1 VPRDTKRFFDLVKFQ
16 TFFSFLRT
24 KKMAKNSARSYR
36 KNNRFSQIP
45 NSPIQRSVFDR
56 SHDYKTT
63 LDSGYLIPF
72 FVDEVLPG
80 DTFKLRVNAFVR
92 MNTLIAPFMDNV
104 FMDTF
109 FFFVPT
115 RLVWD
120 NWQRFC
126 GEQKN
131 PGDSTDFLIPSLSG
145 TNTFDNGTIFDYMGL
160 PTGVSLDPANTPIN
174 ALPFRAYNL
183 IYNEWFRDE
192 NLIDSIPV
200 LTTDGPDPISNYT
213 LRKRAKRHDYFT
225 SALPWPQKG
234 PSVDVGLTGNAPVV
248 GFGDGQTWNFMSN
261 NSYSGTQ
268 AVLGNPTD
276 VLDNVGLQ
284 VFTNR
289 EQFSTANMIPIMQE
303 TNQSGRWAN
312 IGNQDQSSGNDIKP
326 TRAIRGDGFY
336 FPNGILSNSSG
347 QQPYADLSGVSAI
360 TINDLR
366 QAFQIQKFYEKWA
379 RGGSRYT
386 ETLRVMFNVI
396 SPDARLQR
404 PEYLGGTHSRVNV
417 VPTAQTSSTDAVSPQ
432 SNLSAFGVL
441 GDSAHGFNKS
451 FVEHGYLIGLVCLRA
466 DITYQQG
473 LNRMWSRRQLFD
485 FYWPTLAHLGEQ
497 VVYNKEIYAQGT
509 AEDNGVFGYQERYAE
524 YRYKP
529 SMITGKLR
537 STDAQT
543 LDVWHLAQK
552 FETLPK
558 LNQDFIEENPP
569 INRVIAVQNEPQ
581 FFADFWFDLK
591 TSRPMPVY
599 SVPGLVDH
607 F

>member
-1 VPRDTKRFFDLVKFQ
+1 M
-16 TFFSFLRT
+16 S
-24 KKMAKNSARSYR
+24 KNSARRRQRS
-36 KNNRFSQIP
+36 NHFSQIP

-63 LDSGYLIPF
+63 LDSGYLVPF

-145 TNTFDNGTIFDYMGL
+145 TNTFVNGTIFDYMGL
-160 PTGVSLDPANTPIN
+160 PTGVLLDPTNTPIN

-200 LTTDGPDPISNYT
+200 LTTDGPDPVSNYT
-213 LRKRAKRHDYFT
+213 LRKRSKRHDYFT

-234 PSVDVGLTGNAPVV
+234 PSVEVGLSGNAPVK
-248 GFGDGQTWNFMSN
+248 GFDKSTNW
-261 NSYSGTQ
+261 
-268 AVLGNPTD
+268 
-276 VLDNVGLQ
+276 
-284 VFTNR
+284 VFG
-289 EQFSTANMIPIMQE
+289 TANGSNP
-303 TNQSGRWAN
+303 SGYLAGIGTKYNGVDDN
-312 IGNQDQSSGNDIKP
+312 ITLRGWINPEMFTSGGEGTVVQFENLGSWGNQPLIVQDPSTESNYHPI
-326 TRAIRGDGFY
+326 T
-336 FPNGILSNSSG
+336 GIFGKDFSFTGALTPQTANSV
-347 QQPYADLSGVSAI
+347 YADLSGVNAI

-417 VPTAQTSSTDAVSPQ
+417 VPTAQTSSTDSVSPQ

-451 FVEHGYLIGLVCLRA
+451 FVEHGYVIGLVCLRA

-509 AEDNGVFGYQERYAE
+509 ADDNGVFGYQERYAE

-537 STDAQT
+537 STDPQT

-552 FETLPK
+552 FDALPK

-569 INRVIAVQNEPQ
+569 IARVIAVQNEPQ

>member
-1 VPRDTKRFFDLVKFQ
+1 
-16 TFFSFLRT
+16 
-24 KKMAKNSARSYR
+24 MAKNSARSHR

-145 TNTFDNGTIFDYMGL
+145 TNTFTNGSIFDYMGL
-160 PTGVSLDPANTPIN
+160 PTGVALDPTNTPIN
-174 ALPFRAYNL
+174 ALPLRAYNL

-200 LTTDGPDPISNYT
+200 LTTDGPDPVSNYT

-234 PSVDVGLTGNAPVV
+234 PSVDVGLTGNAPVR
-248 GFGDGQTWNFMSN
+248 GFGQGTEWI
-261 NSYSGTQ
+261 YGSGTLPSGFTGGIGSQ
-268 AVLGNPTD
+268 YNGLDESQTLHVWGNKEMFTY
-276 VLDNVGLQ
+276 DNNGNTMLYNGSGSYGNKPIGMQ
-284 VFTNR
+284 DSSAESNIHPATGIFGK
-289 EQFSTANMIPIMQE
+289 EFSFNGAL
-303 TNQSGRWAN
+303 
-312 IGNQDQSSGNDIKP
+312 KP
-326 TRAIRGDGFY
+326 
-336 FPNGILSNSSG
+336 SNPDSV
-347 QQPYADLSGVSAI
+347 YADLSGVSAI

-451 FVEHGYLIGLVCLRA
+451 FVEHGYVIGLVCLRA

-497 VVYNKEIYAQGT
+497 VVYNKEIYTQGT
-509 AEDNGVFGYQERYAE
+509 ADDNGVFGYQERYAE

-552 FETLPK
+552 FDTLPK

>member
-1 VPRDTKRFFDLVKFQ
+1 M
-16 TFFSFLRT
+16 S
-24 KKMAKNSARSYR
+24 KNSARRRQRS
-36 KNNRFSQIP
+36 NHFSQIP

-145 TNTFDNGTIFDYMGL
+145 TNTFSNGSIFDYMGL
-160 PTGVSLDPANTPIN
+160 PTGVPLDPANTPIN

-200 LTTDGPDPISNYT
+200 LTNDGPDPISNYT

-248 GFGDGQTWNFMSN
+248 GFGQDQRWNLSSN
-261 NSYSGTQ
+261 DSYSGSQ
-268 AVLGNPTD
+268 AVFGNPTD
-276 VLDNVGLQ
+276 VQDNIGLQ

-289 EQFSTANMIPIMQE
+289 EMFSTSMMIPIMQE

-312 IGNQDQSSGNDIKP
+312 IGNQDQSNGDNIKP

-336 FPNGILSNSSG
+336 FPGAILQNTSG
-347 QQPYADLSGVSAI
+347 VQPYADLSGVSAI

-417 VPTAQTSSTDAVSPQ
+417 VPTAQTSSTDSVSPQ

-451 FVEHGYLIGLVCLRA
+451 FVEHGYVFGLVCLRA

-497 VVYNKEIYAQGT
+497 VVYNKEIYTQGT
-509 AEDNGVFGYQERYAE
+509 ADDNGVFGYQERYAE

-529 SMITGKLR
+529 SLITGKLR

-552 FETLPK
+552 FDTLPK

>member
-1 VPRDTKRFFDLVKFQ
+1 
-16 TFFSFLRT
+16 
-24 KKMAKNSARSYR
+24 MAKNSARSHR

-63 LDSGYLIPF
+63 MDAGYLIPF

-92 MNTLIAPFMDNV
+92 MNTLVAPFMDNV

-109 FFFVPT
+109 FFFVPS

-145 TNTFDNGTIFDYMGL
+145 TNTFTNGSIFDYMGL
-160 PTGVSLDPANTPIN
+160 PTGVALNPTNTPIN

-200 LTTDGPDPISNYT
+200 TTGDGPDPVSNYT

-234 PSVDVGLTGNAPVV
+234 PSVDVGLTGNAPIV
-248 GFGDGQTWNFMSN
+248 GFGDDSRWNFSSN
-261 NSYSGTQ
+261 NTYSGTQ
-268 AVLGNPTD
+268 AIFGNPVD
-276 VLDNVGLQ
+276 VQENIGLQ
-284 VFTNR
+284 VFNNR
-289 EQFSTANMIPIMQE
+289 EMFSTAMMVPIMQE

-312 IGNQDQSSGNDIKP
+312 IGNQDQSNGDNISP
-326 TRAIRGDGFY
+326 TRAIRGEGFY
-336 FPNGILSNSSG
+336 LPNGILQNSSG
-347 QQPYADLSGVSAI
+347 VTPYADLSGVSAI

-417 VPTAQTSSTDAVSPQ
+417 VPTAQTSSTDSVSPQ

-451 FVEHGYLIGLVCLRA
+451 FVEHGYVIGLCCLRA

-497 VVYNKEIYAQGT
+497 VVYNKEIYTQGT

-529 SMITGKLR
+529 SLITGKLR

-552 FETLPK
+552 FDTLPK

-569 INRVIAVQNEPQ
+569 IARVVAVQNEPQ

>member
-1 VPRDTKRFFDLVKFQ
+1 
-16 TFFSFLRT
+16 
-24 KKMAKNSARSYR
+24 MAKNSARRRQRS
-36 KNNRFSQIP
+36 NHFSQIP

-63 LDSGYLIPF
+63 MDAGYLIPF

-145 TNTFDNGTIFDYMGL
+145 TNTFANGSIFDYMGL

-213 LRKRAKRHDYFT
+213 LRRRAKRHDYFT
-225 SALPWPQKG
+225 SCLPWPQKG
-234 PSVDVGLTGNAPVV
+234 PQVDINLASNSVVPVEMWSRSNPDTVTKADWNNGVGIHFAGGINYASMYTDTGTEHTQRYSEAHPAV
-248 GFGDGQTWNFMSN
+248 GTGLRAILS
-261 NSYSGTQ
+261 
-268 AVLGNPTD
+268 P
-276 VLDNVGLQ
+276 NVGYPIDPNVKYGQ
-284 VFTNR
+284 GY
-289 EQFSTANMIPIMQE
+289 AN
-303 TNQSGRWAN
+303 
-312 IGNQDQSSGNDIKP
+312 D
-326 TRAIRGDGFY
+326 
-336 FPNGILSNSSG
+336 
-347 QQPYADLSGVSAI
+347 PYVSWPSI
-360 TINDLR
+360 EVNDLR

-417 VPTAQTSSTDAVSPQ
+417 VPTAQTSSTDSVSPQ

-451 FVEHGYLIGLVCLRA
+451 FVEHGYVIGLCCLRA

-497 VVYNKEIYAQGT
+497 VVYNREIYTQGT
-509 AEDNGVFGYQERYAE
+509 VADNGVFGYQERYAE

-529 SMITGKLR
+529 SLITGKLR
-537 STDAQT
+537 STDAQS

-552 FETLPK
+552 FDTLPK
-558 LNQDFIEENPP
+558 LNQDFIEEKPP
-569 INRVIAVQNEPQ
+569 IARVIAVQNEPQ

>member
-1 VPRDTKRFFDLVKFQ
+1 
-16 TFFSFLRT
+16 
-24 KKMAKNSARSYR
+24 MAKNSARSHR

-63 LDSGYLIPF
+63 MDAGYLIPF

-131 PGDSTDFLIPSLSG
+131 PGDSTDFLIPSLSD
-145 TNTFDNGTIFDYMGL
+145 TNTFTNGSIFDYMGL
-160 PTGVSLDPANTPIN
+160 PTGVPLNPANTPIN

-261 NSYSGTQ
+261 TSYSGNQ

-276 VLDNVGLQ
+276 TMDNVGLQ

-289 EQFSTANMIPIMQE
+289 EQFSTAVMVPIMQE

-312 IGNQDQSSGNDIKP
+312 IGNLDQSSGNDITP

-417 VPTAQTSSTDAVSPQ
+417 VPTAQTSSTDSVSPQ

-451 FVEHGYLIGLVCLRA
+451 FVEHGYVIGLVCLRA

-537 STDAQT
+537 STDAQS

-552 FETLPK
+552 FDSLPK

>member
-1 VPRDTKRFFDLVKFQ
+1 
-16 TFFSFLRT
+16 
-24 KKMAKNSARSYR
+24 MAKNSARSHR

-145 TNTFDNGTIFDYMGL
+145 TNTFTNGSIFDYMGL
-160 PTGVSLDPANTPIN
+160 PTGVALDPANTPIN

-192 NLIDSIPV
+192 NLIDSISV
-200 LTTDGPDPISNYT
+200 LTTDGPDPVTNYT

-234 PSVDVGLTGNAPVV
+234 PSVEVGLTGNAPVR
-248 GFGDGQTWNFMSN
+248 GFGEGN
-261 NSYSGTQ
+261 NWIYG
-268 AVLGNPTD
+268 
-276 VLDNVGLQ
+276 
-284 VFTNR
+284 
-289 EQFSTANMIPIMQE
+289 
-303 TNQSGRWAN
+303 
-312 IGNQDQSSGNDIKP
+312 SGNLPTGFTGGIGSQYNGLDESTTLYVWGNNEMFTYDNNGNTMLYNGNGSYGNKP
-326 TRAIRGDGFY
+326 IGMQDSSAESNIHPATGIFGKEFS
-336 FPNGILSNSSG
+336 FNGPLTPSNPDSV
-347 QQPYADLSGVSAI
+347 YADLSGVSAI

-451 FVEHGYLIGLVCLRA
+451 FVEHGYVIGLVCLRA

-509 AEDNGVFGYQERYAE
+509 ADDNGVFGYQERYAE

-552 FETLPK
+552 FDTLPK
-558 LNQDFIEENPP
+558 LNKDFIEENPP

>member
-1 VPRDTKRFFDLVKFQ
+1 
-16 TFFSFLRT
+16 
-24 KKMAKNSARSYR
+24 MAKNNSRR
-36 KNNRFSQIP
+36 RQRPNHFSQIP
-45 NSPIQRSVFDR
+45 NSPIHRSVFDR

-63 LDSGYLIPF
+63 MDSGYLIPF

-120 NWQRFC
+120 NWQKFC

-131 PGDSTDFLIPSLSG
+131 PGDSTDFLIPSLAG
-145 TNTFDNGTIFDYMGL
+145 TNTFINGSIFDYMGL
-160 PTGVSLDPANTPIN
+160 PTGVALDPSNTPIN
-174 ALPFRAYNL
+174 SLPFRAYNL

-192 NLIDSIPV
+192 NLIDSIAVP
-200 LTTDGPDPISNYT
+200 TGDGPDPVSNYT
-213 LRKRAKRHDYFT
+213 LCKRAKRHDYFT

-234 PSVDVGLTGNAPVV
+234 PSVDVGLTGNAPIV
-248 GFGDGQTWNFMSN
+248 GFGADGYKFNFTSDPADGQGPSSSW
-261 NSYSGTQ
+261 Q
-268 AVLGNPTD
+268 LGAED
-276 VLDNVGLQ
+276 VHDMGKLEAFFGNKVD
-284 VFTNR
+284 
-289 EQFSTANMIPIMQE
+289 A
-303 TNQSGRWAN
+303 
-312 IGNQDQSSGNDIKP
+312 GNQARAWQNYGPPSSAWTSVIQQKDSDSSIQLTALKGSGLSSFYHFGGGYLLP
-326 TRAIRGDGFY
+326 T
-336 FPNGILSNSSG
+336 NSSET
-347 QQPYADLSGVSAI
+347 PYADLSGVSAI

-417 VPTAQTSSTDAVSPQ
+417 VPTAQTSSTDSVSPQ

-451 FVEHGYLIGLVCLRA
+451 FVEHGYVIGLCCLRA

-497 VVYNKEIYAQGT
+497 VVYNKEIYTQGT
-509 AEDNGVFGYQERYAE
+509 ADDNGVFGYQERYAE

-537 STDAQT
+537 STDAQS

-552 FETLPK
+552 FDTLPK
-558 LNQDFIEENPP
+558 LNKDFIEENPP

>member
-1 VPRDTKRFFDLVKFQ
+1 
-16 TFFSFLRT
+16 
-24 KKMAKNSARSYR
+24 MAKNSARSHR
-36 KNNRFSQIP
+36 KTNRFSQIP

-63 LDSGYLIPF
+63 MDAGYLIPF

-145 TNTFDNGTIFDYMGL
+145 TNTFTNGSIFDYMGL
-160 PTGVSLDPANTPIN
+160 PTGVALDQLITPIN
-174 ALPFRAYNL
+174 VLPFRAYNL

-200 LTTDGPDPISNYT
+200 LTNDGPDPISNYT

-234 PSVDVGLTGNAPVV
+234 PSVDVSLTGNAPIAGWNNTDFTFHSRGTTGVPEGYIA
-248 GFGDGQTWNFMSN
+248 GFFGNVAYSTNGQAGSIGTGSNLGGLNDNASGNPRLMTSDDANNEDGSN
-261 NSYSGTQ
+261 LYVSAIGISGTPG
-268 AVLGNPTD
+268 V
-276 VLDNVGLQ
+276 
-284 VFTNR
+284 TNGGF
-289 EQFSTANMIPIMQE
+289 QFSDGVLEPSGE
-303 TNQSGRWAN
+303 TS
-312 IGNQDQSSGNDIKP
+312 
-326 TRAIRGDGFY
+326 
-336 FPNGILSNSSG
+336 L
-347 QQPYADLSGVSAI
+347 YADLSAVTAI

-417 VPTAQTSSTDAVSPQ
+417 VPTAQTSSTDSVSPQ

-451 FVEHGYLIGLVCLRA
+451 FVEHGYVIGLCCLRA

-497 VVYNKEIYAQGT
+497 VVYNKEIYTQGT
-509 AEDNGVFGYQERYAE
+509 ADDLGVFGYQERYAE

-552 FETLPK
+552 FDSLPE

>member
-1 VPRDTKRFFDLVKFQ
+1 
-16 TFFSFLRT
+16 
-24 KKMAKNSARSYR
+24 MAKNTARSYR

-63 LDSGYLIPF
+63 LDAGYLIPF

-126 GEQKN
+126 GEKKN

-145 TNTFDNGTIFDYMGL
+145 TNKFASETLFDYMGI
-160 PTGVSLDPANTPIN
+160 PTWVSLDPGNTPIN

-192 NLIDSIPV
+192 NLIDSVPV
-200 LTTDGPDPISNYT
+200 PTGDGPDDTDNYN
-213 LRKRAKRHDYFT
+213 LLKRAKRHDYFT

-234 PSVDVGLTGNAPVV
+234 PSVDISLTGNAPVT
-248 GFGDGQTWNFMSN
+248 GFGKGSTWEFTAPVDGTVNWEIQDNLGIKNLPSL
-261 NSYSGTQ
+261 SRGTFLP
-268 AVLGNPTD
+268 LG
-276 VLDNVGLQ
+276 
-284 VFTNR
+284 
-289 EQFSTANMIPIMQE
+289 SSQE
-303 TNQSGRWAN
+303 TLEFQESSILQGLAGRGPYSFRNGELTHTSGPDL
-312 IGNQDQSSGNDIKP
+312 I
-326 TRAIRGDGFY
+326 
-336 FPNGILSNSSG
+336 
-347 QQPYADLSGVSAI
+347 ADLSGVSAI

-417 VPTAQTSSTDAVSPQ
+417 VPTAQTSSTDSVSPQ

-441 GDSAHGFNKS
+441 GDIAHGFNKS
-451 FVEHGYLIGLVCLRA
+451 FVEHGYVIGLVCLRA

-497 VVYNKEIYAQGT
+497 VVYNREIYTQGT

-537 STDAQT
+537 STDPQS

-552 FETLPK
+552 FDSLPK
-558 LNQDFIEENPP
+558 LNRDFIEENPP
-569 INRVIAVQNEPQ
+569 IRRVIAVQNEPQ

>member
-1 VPRDTKRFFDLVKFQ
+1 
-16 TFFSFLRT
+16 
-24 KKMAKNSARSYR
+24 MAKNSARSHR

-145 TNTFDNGTIFDYMGL
+145 TNTFTNGSIFDYMGL

-200 LTTDGPDPISNYT
+200 LTTDGPDPVSNYI

-234 PSVDVGLTGNAPVV
+234 PSVEVGLSGNAPVK
-248 GFGDGQTWNFMSN
+248 GF
-261 NSYSGTQ
+261 
-268 AVLGNPTD
+268 
-276 VLDNVGLQ
+276 
-284 VFTNR
+284 
-289 EQFSTANMIPIMQE
+289 
-303 TNQSGRWAN
+303 
-312 IGNQDQSSGNDIKP
+312 DQSSSWSFGTASGSNPDGYLAGIGTKYNGPDSDKYLSGWINQNMFSTPNLGPGVQFENLGSYGNQPLVIQD
-326 TRAIRGDGFY
+326 
-336 FPNGILSNSSG
+336 PNHDLNQHRITGIFGKDFSFTGALTPKIPNSV
-347 QQPYADLSGVSAI
+347 YADLSGVNAI

-417 VPTAQTSSTDAVSPQ
+417 VPTAQTSSTDSVSPQ

-451 FVEHGYLIGLVCLRA
+451 FVEHGYVIGLVCLRA

-509 AEDNGVFGYQERYAE
+509 ADDNGVFGYQERYAE

-552 FETLPK
+552 FDTLPK

>member
-1 VPRDTKRFFDLVKFQ
+1 
-16 TFFSFLRT
+16 
-24 KKMAKNSARSYR
+24 MAKNSARSHR
-36 KNNRFSQIP
+36 KYNRFSQIP
-45 NSPIQRSVFDR
+45 NSSIQRSIFDR

-63 LDSGYLIPF
+63 MDAGYLIPF

-145 TNTFDNGTIFDYMGL
+145 TNTFSNGSIFDYMGL
-160 PTGVSLDPANTPIN
+160 PTGVSLDPGNSPIN

-200 LTTDGPDPISNYT
+200 LTSDGPDPVSNYI

-234 PSVDVGLTGNAPVV
+234 PSVDVGLTGNAPVK
-248 GFGDGQTWNFMSN
+248 GFEQSTNWVFGTSNGSNPAGYLAGIGTNYNGLDDNICLHGWINQEMFTSGGDGSVVQFEN
-261 NSYSGTQ
+261 
-268 AVLGNPTD
+268 LG
-276 VLDNVGLQ
+276 
-284 VFTNR
+284 
-289 EQFSTANMIPIMQE
+289 S
-303 TNQSGRWAN
+303 W
-312 IGNQDQSSGNDIKP
+312 GNQPLIVKDPSTESNYHPISGIFGKEFSFTGALKP
-326 TRAIRGDGFY
+326 
-336 FPNGILSNSSG
+336 SNPDSV
-347 QQPYADLSGVSAI
+347 YADLSGVSAI

-417 VPTAQTSSTDAVSPQ
+417 VPTAQTSSTDSVSPQ

-451 FVEHGYLIGLVCLRA
+451 FVEHGYVIGLVCLRA

-497 VVYNKEIYAQGT
+497 VVYNKEIYTQGT
-509 AEDNGVFGYQERYAE
+509 ADDNGVFGYQERYAE

-552 FETLPK
+552 FDTLPK

>member
-1 VPRDTKRFFDLVKFQ
+1 
-16 TFFSFLRT
+16 
-24 KKMAKNSARSYR
+24 MAKNSARSRR

-45 NSPIQRSVFDR
+45 NSPIQRSIFDR

-63 LDSGYLIPF
+63 MDAGYLIPF

-131 PGDSTDFLIPSLSG
+131 PGDSTDFLIPSLSSLASDG
-145 TNTFDNGTIFDYMGL
+145 NPSTFKFDNGSIFDYFGL
-160 PTGVSLDPANTPIN
+160 PTNVTFIGSNSSSHPTFIN

-192 NLIDSIPV
+192 NLIDSVTVP
-200 LTTDGPDPISNYT
+200 TGDGPDNTTFYK
-213 LRKRAKRHDYFT
+213 LLKRAKRHDYFT

-234 PSVDVGLTGNAPVV
+234 PSVDVGLTGNAPIV
-248 GFGDGQTWNFMSN
+248 GFGQDGYQFNFTSDPADGAGPSSGWQLGTADVNDMGKLQAFFGN
-261 NSYSGTQ
+261 NVGVGNQ
-268 AVLGNPTD
+268 ARAWQNYGSPSPAWTD
-276 VLDNVGLQ
+276 VIQQQDDSSSVQL
-284 VFTNR
+284 
-289 EQFSTANMIPIMQE
+289 TALKG
-303 TNQSGRWAN
+303 S
-312 IGNQDQSSGNDIKP
+312 DLSSFYHFGGGYLLP
-326 TRAIRGDGFY
+326 T
-336 FPNGILSNSSG
+336 NSSET
-347 QQPYADLSGVSAI
+347 PYADLSGVSAI

-417 VPTAQTSSTDAVSPQ
+417 VPTAQTSSTDSVSPQ

-451 FVEHGYLIGLVCLRA
+451 FVEHGYVIGLCCLRA

-497 VVYNKEIYAQGT
+497 VVYNKEIYTQGT
-509 AEDNGVFGYQERYAE
+509 AEDDGVFGYQERYAE

-537 STDAQT
+537 STDPQS

-552 FETLPK
+552 FDSLPK

>member
-1 VPRDTKRFFDLVKFQ
+1 
-16 TFFSFLRT
+16 
-24 KKMAKNSARSYR
+24 MAKNSARSHR
-36 KNNRFSQIP
+36 KTNRFSQIP

-63 LDSGYLIPF
+63 MDSGYLIPF

-92 MNTLIAPFMDNV
+92 MNTLVAPFMDNV

-120 NWQRFC
+120 NWQKFC
-126 GEQKN
+126 GEQRN
-131 PGDSTDFLIPSLSG
+131 PGDSTDFLIPCLSSFATPG
-145 TNTFDNGTIFDYMGL
+145 VPQAMNFANGSIFDYMGL
-160 PTGVSLDPANTPIN
+160 PTGISIPAPKNASSSNTYIN

-192 NLIDSIPV
+192 NLIGSVDVP
-200 LTTDGPDPISNYT
+200 TGDGPDNTASYQ
-213 LRKRAKRHDYFT
+213 LLKRAKRHDYFT

-248 GFGDGQTWNFMSN
+248 GFGDGSRWNFSSN
-261 NSYSGTQ
+261 DTYSGAQ
-268 AVLGNPTD
+268 AIFGNPVD
-276 VLDNVGLQ
+276 VQDNIGLQ
-284 VFTNR
+284 AFTNR
-289 EQFSTANMIPIMQE
+289 EMFSTATMIPLMQE

-312 IGNQDQSSGNDIKP
+312 IGNQDQSNGDNISP

-336 FPNGILSNSSG
+336 LPNGILKNSSG
-347 QQPYADLSGVSAI
+347 VAPYADLSGVSAVS
-360 TINDLR
+360 INDLR

-417 VPTAQTSSTDAVSPQ
+417 VPTAQTSSTDSVSPQ

-451 FVEHGYLIGLVCLRA
+451 FVEHGYVIGLCCIRA

-497 VVYNKEIYAQGT
+497 VVYNREIYTQGT

-537 STDAQT
+537 STDPQS

-552 FETLPK
+552 FDTLPK
-558 LNQDFIEENPP
+558 LNKDFIEENPP

>member
-1 VPRDTKRFFDLVKFQ
+1 
-16 TFFSFLRT
+16 
-24 KKMAKNSARSYR
+24 MAKNTARYHR

-63 LDSGYLIPF
+63 MDAGYLIPF

-104 FMDTF
+104 YMDTF

-126 GEQKN
+126 GEQKK
-131 PGDSTDFLIPSLSG
+131 PGDSTDFLIPTLTG
-145 TNTFDNGTIFDYMGL
+145 PNVFPNGSIFDYMGL
-160 PTGVSLDPANTPIN
+160 PTGIGFDPAITPIN

-200 LTTDGPDPISNYT
+200 STGDGPDSVFDYT
-213 LRKRAKRHDYFT
+213 LKKRAKRHDYFT

-234 PSVDVGLTGNAPVV
+234 PSVDISLTGEVPVYGNGLALGLYGPNNQQFFGLAGNSFTDPNSTVIPEINPNAYGQPV
-248 GFGDGQTWNFMSN
+248 GATIATLANASGQFKSFG
-261 NSYSGTQ
+261 
-268 AVLGNPTD
+268 VVPK
-276 VLDNVGLQ
+276 
-284 VFTNR
+284 
-289 EQFSTANMIPIMQE
+289 
-303 TNQSGRWAN
+303 
-312 IGNQDQSSGNDIKP
+312 SSGANSGLVAALDSAA
-326 TRAIRGDGFY
+326 AI
-336 FPNGILSNSSG
+336 S
-347 QQPYADLSGVSAI
+347 
-360 TINDLR
+360 INDLR

-379 RGGSRYT
+379 RGGTRYT

-417 VPTAQTSSTDAVSPQ
+417 VPTAQTSSTDSVSPQ

-451 FVEHGYLIGLVCLRA
+451 FVEHGYVIGLCCLRA

-473 LNRMWSRRQLFD
+473 LNKMWSRRQLFD

-497 VVYNKEIYAQGT
+497 VVYNREIYAQGT
-509 AEDNGVFGYQERYAE
+509 ADDNGVFGYQERYAE

-537 STDAQT
+537 SNDSLS
-543 LDVWHLAQK
+543 LDIWHLAQK
-552 FETLPK
+552 FDSLPK

-569 INRVIAVQNEPQ
+569 IARVIAVQNEPQ

>member
-1 VPRDTKRFFDLVKFQ
+1 M
-16 TFFSFLRT
+16 S
-24 KKMAKNSARSYR
+24 KNSARRRQRS
-36 KNNRFSQIP
+36 NHFSQIP
-45 NSPIQRSVFDR
+45 SSPIQRSVFDR

-63 LDSGYLIPF
+63 MDAGYLIPF

-145 TNTFDNGTIFDYMGL
+145 NNTFQNGSIFDYMGL
-160 PTGVSLDPANTPIN
+160 PTGVALDPANTPIN
-174 ALPFRAYNL
+174 SLPFRAYNL

-192 NLIDSIPV
+192 NLVDSIPV
-200 LTTDGPDPISNYT
+200 LTNDGPDPISNYT

-248 GFGDGQTWNFMSN
+248 GFGLGQRWTISN
-261 NSYSGTQ
+261 NESIPKPFNGW
-268 AVLGNPTD
+268 VLGYSSFTPKD
-276 VLDNVGLQ
+276 DNQYIGAH
-284 VFTNR
+284 FDGKIGHGN
-289 EQFSTANMIPIMQE
+289 TAQIW
-303 TNQSGRWAN
+303 QSGRFSV
-312 IGNQDQSSGNDIKP
+312 QSGYPQVTQQIDEEYSLGLTSLTGLNDP
-326 TRAIRGDGFY
+326 AGYYSFSQAILS
-336 FPNGILSNSSG
+336 PNGSS
-347 QQPYADLSGVSAI
+347 QPYADLSHVSAI
-360 TINDLR
+360 SINDLR

-417 VPTAQTSSTDAVSPQ
+417 VPTAQTSSTDSVSPQ

-451 FVEHGYLIGLVCLRA
+451 FVEHGYVIGLCCLRA

-497 VVYNKEIYAQGT
+497 VVYNREIYAQGT
-509 AEDNGVFGYQERYAE
+509 ADDNGVFGYQERYAE

-537 STDAQT
+537 STDAQS

-552 FETLPK
+552 FDSLPK

-569 INRVIAVQNEPQ
+569 VARVIAVQNEPQ

>member
-1 VPRDTKRFFDLVKFQ
+1 M
-16 TFFSFLRT
+16 S
-24 KKMAKNSARSYR
+24 KNSARRRQRS
-36 KNNRFSQIP
+36 NHFSQIP

-131 PGDSTDFLIPSLSG
+131 PGDSTDFLIPRLGAGPHIFS
-145 TNTFDNGTIFDYMGL
+145 NGTLYDYMGI
-160 PTGVSLDPANTPIN
+160 PTGVSIDMDVTPIN
-174 ALPFRAYNL
+174 SLPFRCYNL

-192 NLIDSIPV
+192 NLIDSVPV
-200 LTTDGPDPISNYT
+200 PTIDGPDNVENYV

-225 SALPWPQKG
+225 SCLPWPQKG
-234 PSVDVGLTGNAPVV
+234 PSVNISLTGEAPVY
-248 GFGDGQTWNFMSN
+248 GN
-261 NSYSGTQ
+261 NHSLGLFTLHSDSGTI
-268 AVLGNPTD
+268 ANLGLVAKPSTD
-276 VLDNVGLQ
+276 DTTFNSPLDVS
-284 VFTNR
+284 
-289 EQFSTANMIPIMQE
+289 STAYDVVVGQGI
-303 TNQSGRWAN
+303 TN
-312 IGNQDQSSGNDIKP
+312 IGRTGDNYRCVGVVTKNRAASSGLLCGLDDV
-326 TRAIRGDGFY
+326 TA
-336 FPNGILSNSSG
+336 
-347 QQPYADLSGVSAI
+347 VS
-360 TINDLR
+360 INDLR

-417 VPTAQTSSTDAVSPQ
+417 VPTAQTSSTDSVSPQ

-451 FVEHGYLIGLVCLRA
+451 FVEHGYVIGIVCLRA

-497 VVYNKEIYAQGT
+497 VVYNREIYTQGT
-509 AEDNGVFGYQERYAE
+509 DVDNGVFGYQERYAE

-537 STDAQT
+537 STDPQT

-552 FETLPK
+552 FDALPK
-558 LNQDFIEENPP
+558 LNKDFIEENPP

-591 TSRPMPVY
+591 TTRPMPVY

>member
-1 VPRDTKRFFDLVKFQ
+1 
-16 TFFSFLRT
+16 
-24 KKMAKNSARSYR
+24 MAKNSARSHR

-45 NSPIQRSVFDR
+45 NSPIQRSIFDR

-145 TNTFDNGTIFDYMGL
+145 TNTFTNGSIFDYMGL
-160 PTGVSLDPANTPIN
+160 PTGVALDPANTPIN

-192 NLIDSIPV
+192 NLIASIPV
-200 LTTDGPDPISNYT
+200 LTTDGPDPVSNYT

-234 PSVDVGLTGNAPVV
+234 PSVEVGLSGNAPVK
-248 GFGDGQTWNFMSN
+248 GF
-261 NSYSGTQ
+261 
-268 AVLGNPTD
+268 
-276 VLDNVGLQ
+276 
-284 VFTNR
+284 
-289 EQFSTANMIPIMQE
+289 
-303 TNQSGRWAN
+303 
-312 IGNQDQSSGNDIKP
+312 DQSSSWSFGTTNGSNPDGYLAGIGTKYNGPDSDIYLTGWINQNNFSTPQIGAGVQFANAGSYGNQPLGIQD
-326 TRAIRGDGFY
+326 
-336 FPNGILSNSSG
+336 PNYDFNQHRITGIFGKDFSFTGALTPKTPNSI
-347 QQPYADLSGVSAI
+347 YADLSGVNAI

-417 VPTAQTSSTDAVSPQ
+417 VPTAQTSSTDSVSPQ

-451 FVEHGYLIGLVCLRA
+451 FVEHGYVIGLVCLRA

-509 AEDNGVFGYQERYAE
+509 ADDNGVFGYQERYAE

-552 FETLPK
+552 FDTLPK

-569 INRVIAVQNEPQ
+569 MARVIAVQNEPQ

>member
-1 VPRDTKRFFDLVKFQ
+1 
-16 TFFSFLRT
+16 
-24 KKMAKNSARSYR
+24 MAKNSARRRQRS
-36 KNNRFSQIP
+36 NHFSQIP

-63 LDSGYLIPF
+63 MDAGYLIPF

-145 TNTFDNGTIFDYMGL
+145 TNTFTNGSIFDYMGL
-160 PTGVSLDPANTPIN
+160 PTGVALDPANTPIN

-200 LTTDGPDPISNYT
+200 LTGDGPDPVSNYT

-234 PSVDVGLTGNAPVV
+234 PSVQIGLTGNAPVSGNGDFYFTGLDFNPSQGGLKLSFPSYPAVSYAYSDGNMHVYDGKVYPQHPNATLQNGSV
-248 GFGDGQTWNFMSN
+248 GI
-261 NSYSGTQ
+261 SYT
-268 AVLGNPTD
+268 TD
-276 VLDNVGLQ
+276 
-284 VFTNR
+284 
-289 EQFSTANMIPIMQE
+289 
-303 TNQSGRWAN
+303 QSGEGGDSETFALYPNKLKLEGNGVASLSIAN
-312 IGNQDQSSGNDIKP
+312 DSSFNH
-326 TRAIRGDGFY
+326 F
-336 FPNGILSNSSG
+336 
-347 QQPYADLSGVSAI
+347 QADLSGVNAVS
-360 TINDLR
+360 INDLR

-417 VPTAQTSSTDAVSPQ
+417 VPTAQTSSTDSVSPQ

-451 FVEHGYLIGLVCLRA
+451 FVEHGYVIGLCCLRA

-509 AEDNGVFGYQERYAE
+509 EADNGVFGYQERYAE

-537 STDAQT
+537 STDAQS

-552 FETLPK
+552 FDTLPK

>member
-1 VPRDTKRFFDLVKFQ
+1 M
-16 TFFSFLRT
+16 S
-24 KKMAKNSARSYR
+24 KNSARRRQRS
-36 KNNRFSQIP
+36 NHFSQIP

-120 NWQRFC
+120 NWQKFC

-145 TNTFDNGTIFDYMGL
+145 TNTFTNGSIFDYMGL
-160 PTGVSLDPANTPIN
+160 PTGVPLDPANTPIN

-192 NLIDSIPV
+192 NLIDSITV
-200 LTTDGPDPISNYT
+200 LTADGPDPVSNYT

-234 PSVDVGLTGNAPVV
+234 PSVNVGLSGNAPVV
-248 GFGDGQTWNFMSN
+248 GLDGQNTFVFKSPDFVEAT
-261 NSYSGTQ
+261 SPGQ
-268 AVLGNPTD
+268 AVLGNPNLNDSGT
-276 VLDNVGLQ
+276 VQALAGLSTSVPSAYALHLKGIDNYAV
-284 VFTNR
+284 
-289 EQFSTANMIPIMQE
+289 
-303 TNQSGRWAN
+303 
-312 IGNQDQSSGNDIKP
+312 IGVDDGSNKGP
-326 TRAIRGDGFY
+326 LIRSMKFKGFN
-336 FPNGILSNSSG
+336 FNGTFDSI
-347 QQPYADLSGVSAI
+347 YADLSGVNAVS
-360 TINDLR
+360 INDLR

-417 VPTAQTSSTDAVSPQ
+417 VPTAQTSSTDSVSPQ

-451 FVEHGYLIGLVCLRA
+451 FVEHGYVIGLVCLRA

-552 FETLPK
+552 FDTLPK

-569 INRVIAVQNEPQ
+569 ISRVIAVQNEPQ

>member
-1 VPRDTKRFFDLVKFQ
+1 
-16 TFFSFLRT
+16 
-24 KKMAKNSARSYR
+24 MAKNSARSRR

-63 LDSGYLIPF
+63 MDAGYLIPF

-92 MNTLIAPFMDNV
+92 MNTLVAPFMDNV

-109 FFFVPT
+109 FFFVPS

-145 TNTFDNGTIFDYMGL
+145 TNTFANGSIFDYMGL
-160 PTGVSLDPANTPIN
+160 PTGVALNPTNTPIN

-200 LTTDGPDPISNYT
+200 TTGDGPDPISNYT

-248 GFGDGQTWNFMSN
+248 GFGDGSRWNFSSDN
-261 NSYSGTQ
+261 TYSGTQ
-268 AVLGNPTD
+268 AIFGNPVD
-276 VLDNVGLQ
+276 VLDNIGLQ

-289 EQFSTANMIPIMQE
+289 EMFSTSTMVPIMQE

-312 IGNQDQSSGNDIKP
+312 IGNQDQSDGDNISP
-326 TRAIRGDGFY
+326 TRAIRGEGFY
-336 FPNGILSNSSG
+336 LPNGILENSSG
-347 QQPYADLSGVSAI
+347 VTPYADLSGVSAI

-417 VPTAQTSSTDAVSPQ
+417 VPTAQTSSTDSVSPQ

-451 FVEHGYLIGLVCLRA
+451 FVEHGYVIGLCCLRA

-497 VVYNKEIYAQGT
+497 VVYNKEIYTQGT
-509 AEDNGVFGYQERYAE
+509 ADDNGVFGYQERYAE

-537 STDAQT
+537 STDAQS

-552 FETLPK
+552 FDSLPK

-569 INRVIAVQNEPQ
+569 IARVIAVQNEPQ

>member
-1 VPRDTKRFFDLVKFQ
+1 
-16 TFFSFLRT
+16 
-24 KKMAKNSARSYR
+24 MAKTNARSHR
-36 KNNRFSQIP
+36 KSNRFSSIP

-63 LDSGYLIPF
+63 FDAGFLIPF

-80 DTFKLRVNAFVR
+80 DTFKLRVNSFVR
-92 MNTLIAPFMDNV
+92 MNTLVAPFMDNV

-131 PGDSTDFLIPSLSG
+131 PGDSTDFLIPNLSHSSG
-145 TNTFDNGTIFDYMGL
+145 SNNIITEFTPGSIFDYMGL
-160 PTGVSLDPANTPIN
+160 PTYTNSPDSTTPLYVN

-192 NLIDSIPV
+192 NLIGSLPV
-200 LTTDGPDPISNYT
+200 PTGDGPDDVNIYK
-213 LRKRAKRHDYFT
+213 LLKRAKRHDYFT

-234 PSVDVGLTGNAPVV
+234 PSVNVGLTGNAPVV
-248 GFGDGQTWNFMSN
+248 GFGDNDGWTLSTQGGLSDDSGNWILGYPADVSSN
-261 NSYSGTQ
+261 N
-268 AVLGNPTD
+268 
-276 VLDNVGLQ
+276 GLQ
-284 VFTNR
+284 VYSNR
-289 EQFSTANMIPIMQE
+289 QQFSV
-303 TNQSGRWAN
+303 SGQTPMMRGSGSGSSRWAT
-312 IGNQDQSSGNDIKP
+312 IGQQDQSGDASDQMSPFN
-326 TRAIRGDGFY
+326 AIRGREAY
-336 FPNGILSNSSG
+336 FPAVFMSPQSG
-347 QQPYADLSGVSAI
+347 HQPYADLSGVSAI
-360 TINDLR
+360 SINDLR

-396 SPDARLQR
+396 SPDGRLQR
-404 PEYLGGTHSRVNV
+404 PEYLGGSHSRVNI
-417 VPTAQTSSTDAVSPQ
+417 VPTAQTSSTDSVSPQ

-451 FVEHGYLIGLVCLRA
+451 FVEHGYVIGLCCLRA

-497 VVYNKEIYAQGT
+497 VVYNREIYAQGT
-509 AEDNGVFGYQERYAE
+509 ADDDGVFGYQERYAE

-537 STDAQT
+537 STDPQS

-552 FETLPK
+552 FDSLPK

-569 INRVIAVQNEPQ
+569 FNRVIAVQNEPQ

>member
-1 VPRDTKRFFDLVKFQ
+1 
-16 TFFSFLRT
+16 
-24 KKMAKNSARSYR
+24 MAKNSARFHR

-63 LDSGYLIPF
+63 MDSGYLIPF

-92 MNTLIAPFMDNV
+92 MNTLVAPFMDNV

-145 TNTFDNGTIFDYMGL
+145 TNTFANGTIFDYMGL

-200 LTTDGPDPISNYT
+200 LTSDGPDPVSNYT

-234 PSVDVGLTGNAPVV
+234 PSVDVGLTGNAPIV
-248 GFGDGQTWNFMSN
+248 GFGDSHSWTVTSSTSN
-261 NSYSGTQ
+261 SPSSNSWQFGKDNGVGFQAYLDAKGPAGVNMAQVMQHKSESGWSEVVVQ
-268 AVLGNPTD
+268 N
-276 VLDNVGLQ
+276 
-284 VFTNR
+284 
-289 EQFSTANMIPIMQE
+289 STGD
-303 TNQSGRWAN
+303 SLRN
-312 IGNQDQSSGNDIKP
+312 ISS
-326 TRAIRGDGFY
+326 IRGTNGSFYELNKAHLFPEEGF
-336 FPNGILSNSSG
+336 S
-347 QQPYADLSGVSAI
+347 PYADLSGVSAI

-417 VPTAQTSSTDAVSPQ
+417 VPTAQTSSTDSVSPQ

-451 FVEHGYLIGLVCLRA
+451 FVEHGYVIGLVSLRA

-569 INRVIAVQNEPQ
+569 IDRVIAVQNEPQ

>member
-1 VPRDTKRFFDLVKFQ
+1 
-16 TFFSFLRT
+16 
-24 KKMAKNSARSYR
+24 MAKNSARSHR

-45 NSPIQRSVFDR
+45 NVPIQRSVFDR

-63 LDSGYLIPF
+63 LDAGYLIPF

-145 TNTFDNGTIFDYMGL
+145 TNKFAPETIFDYMGI
-160 PTGVSLDPANTPIN
+160 PTLVSLDPANTPIN

-192 NLIDSIPV
+192 NLIDSVAVP
-200 LTTDGPDPISNYT
+200 TGDGPDDTDNYN
-213 LRKRAKRHDYFT
+213 LLKRAKRHDYFT

-234 PSVDVGLTGNAPVV
+234 PSVEVGLTGNAPIV
-248 GFGDGQTWNFMSN
+248 GFGSDSTWNVSSSPDSSINTSWALRSGSSKPPVSLNGISYQPLQSVSNPLVGLPRDDGPYLGFESKSSPGNYLPLTELSSSN
-261 NSYSGTQ
+261 NSDSYFFNGAQLKT
-268 AVLGNPTD
+268 
-276 VLDNVGLQ
+276 
-284 VFTNR
+284 
-289 EQFSTANMIPIMQE
+289 
-303 TNQSGRWAN
+303 
-312 IGNQDQSSGNDIKP
+312 SSGI
-326 TRAIRGDGFY
+326 A
-336 FPNGILSNSSG
+336 
-347 QQPYADLSGVSAI
+347 PYADLSGVSAI

-451 FVEHGYLIGLVCLRA
+451 FVEHGYVIGLVCLRA

-509 AEDNGVFGYQERYAE
+509 ADDNGVFGYQERYAE

-537 STDAQT
+537 STDPQS

-552 FETLPK
+552 FDSLPK
-558 LNQDFIEENPP
+558 LNRDFIEENPP
-569 INRVIAVQNEPQ
+569 IRRVIAVQNEPQ
-581 FFADFWFDLK
+581 FFADFWFELK

>member
-1 VPRDTKRFFDLVKFQ
+1 
-16 TFFSFLRT
+16 
-24 KKMAKNSARSYR
+24 
-36 KNNRFSQIP
+36 
-45 NSPIQRSVFDR
+45 
-56 SHDYKTT
+56 
-63 LDSGYLIPF
+63 
-72 FVDEVLPG
+72 
-80 DTFKLRVNAFVR
+80 
-92 MNTLIAPFMDNV
+92 
-104 FMDTF
+104 
-109 FFFVPT
+109 
-115 RLVWD
+115 
-120 NWQRFC
+120 
-126 GEQKN
+126 
-131 PGDSTDFLIPSLSG
+131 
-145 TNTFDNGTIFDYMGL
+145 
-160 PTGVSLDPANTPIN
+160 
-174 ALPFRAYNL
+174 
-183 IYNEWFRDE
+183 
-192 NLIDSIPV
+192 
-200 LTTDGPDPISNYT
+200 

-234 PSVDVGLTGNAPVV
+234 PSVEIGLTGNAPIT
-248 GFGDGQTWNFMSN
+248 GFGKDSN
-261 NSYSGTQ
+261 WEFSAKSGSNVFWELQAPLGIRNSPSLSTGTFTPLGSSQSTLTFEGSSVLQGLSGDSFSFQ
-268 AVLGNPTD
+268 KGVLTHK
-276 VLDNVGLQ
+276 
-284 VFTNR
+284 
-289 EQFSTANMIPIMQE
+289 
-303 TNQSGRWAN
+303 SGP
-312 IGNQDQSSGNDIKP
+312 DL
-326 TRAIRGDGFY
+326 T
-336 FPNGILSNSSG
+336 
-347 QQPYADLSGVSAI
+347 ADLSGVSAI

-417 VPTAQTSSTDAVSPQ
+417 VPTAQTSSTDSVSPQ

-451 FVEHGYLIGLVCLRA
+451 FVEHGYVIGLVCLRA

-497 VVYNKEIYAQGT
+497 VVYNKEIYTQGT
-509 AEDNGVFGYQERYAE
+509 ADDKGVFGYQERYAE

-537 STDAQT
+537 STDPQT

-552 FETLPK
+552 FDTLPK

>member
-1 VPRDTKRFFDLVKFQ
+1 
-16 TFFSFLRT
+16 
-24 KKMAKNSARSYR
+24 MARNSARSHR

-63 LDSGYLIPF
+63 LDAGYLIPF

-92 MNTLIAPFMDNV
+92 MNTLVAPFMDNV

-109 FFFVPT
+109 FFFVPS

-126 GEQKN
+126 GERKN
-131 PGDSTDFLIPSLSG
+131 PGDTTDFLIPSLSG
-145 TNTFDNGTIFDYMGL
+145 TNTFTNGSIFDYMGL
-160 PTGVSLDPANTPIN
+160 PTGVALDPTNTPIN

-200 LTTDGPDPISNYT
+200 TTGDGPDPVSNYI

-234 PSVDVGLTGNAPVV
+234 PSVDVGLTGNAPVR
-248 GFGDGQTWNFMSN
+248 GFGEGNDWIYG
-261 NSYSGTQ
+261 SGTLPSGFTGGIGTGYNGLDDNKTLY
-268 AVLGNPTD
+268 VWGNQEMFTY
-276 VLDNVGLQ
+276 DNNGNSMLYDGNGSFGNKPLGLQ
-284 VFTNR
+284 DQND
-289 EQFSTANMIPIMQE
+289 ES
-303 TNQSGRWAN
+303 N
-312 IGNQDQSSGNDIKP
+312 IHPVTGIFGKEFAFRGALKP
-326 TRAIRGDGFY
+326 
-336 FPNGILSNSSG
+336 SNTDSV
-347 QQPYADLSGVSAI
+347 YADLSGVSAI

-417 VPTAQTSSTDAVSPQ
+417 VPTAQTSSTDSVSPQ

-451 FVEHGYLIGLVCLRA
+451 FVEHGYVIGLCCLRA

-497 VVYNKEIYAQGT
+497 VVYNREIYTQGT
-509 AEDNGVFGYQERYAE
+509 ADDNGVFGYQERYAE

-537 STDAQT
+537 STDAQS
-543 LDVWHLAQK
+543 LDLWHLAQK
-552 FETLPK
+552 FDSLPK

-569 INRVIAVQNEPQ
+569 ISRVIAVQNEPQ

>member
-1 VPRDTKRFFDLVKFQ
+1 
-16 TFFSFLRT
+16 
-24 KKMAKNSARSYR
+24 MAKNSARSHR
-36 KNNRFSQIP
+36 KSNRFSQIP

-63 LDSGYLIPF
+63 LDAGYLIPF

-126 GEQKN
+126 GEKKN

-145 TNTFDNGTIFDYMGL
+145 TNKFAPETIFDYMGI
-160 PTGVSLDPANTPIN
+160 PTLVSLNPANTPIN

-192 NLIDSIPV
+192 NLIDSVAVP
-200 LTTDGPDPISNYT
+200 TGDGPDDTDNYN
-213 LRKRAKRHDYFT
+213 LLKRAKRHDYFT

-234 PSVDVGLTGNAPVV
+234 PSVDVGLTGNAPIV
-248 GFGDGQTWNFMSN
+248 GFGEDGYQFNFTSDPAG
-261 NSYSGTQ
+261 GTGPSSSWQLGTVDVNDMGKLQ
-268 AVLGNPTD
+268 AFFGNKVD
-276 VLDNVGLQ
+276 VGNQ
-284 VFTNR
+284 ARAWQNY
-289 EQFSTANMIPIMQE
+289 
-303 TNQSGRWAN
+303 NQSG
-312 IGNQDQSSGNDIKP
+312 SSWSDVIQQTDESSSIQLTALKGSGLSSFYHFGGGYLLP
-326 TRAIRGDGFY
+326 TD
-336 FPNGILSNSSG
+336 SSKT
-347 QQPYADLSGVSAI
+347 PYADLSGVSAI

-417 VPTAQTSSTDAVSPQ
+417 VPTAQTSSTDTVSPQ

-451 FVEHGYLIGLVCLRA
+451 FVEHGYVIGLVCLRA

-509 AEDNGVFGYQERYAE
+509 ADDNGVFGYQERYAE

-537 STDAQT
+537 STDPQS

-552 FETLPK
+552 FDSLPK
-558 LNQDFIEENPP
+558 LNRDFIEENPP
-569 INRVIAVQNEPQ
+569 IRRVIAVQNEPQ

>member
-1 VPRDTKRFFDLVKFQ
+1 
-16 TFFSFLRT
+16 
-24 KKMAKNSARSYR
+24 MAKNSARSHR
-36 KNNRFSQIP
+36 KTNRFSQIP

-63 LDSGYLIPF
+63 MDAGYLIPF

-145 TNTFDNGTIFDYMGL
+145 TNTFENGTIFDYMGL
-160 PTGVSLDPANTPIN
+160 PTSVALDPANTPIN

-192 NLIDSIPV
+192 NLIDSIAVP
-200 LTTDGPDPISNYT
+200 TNDGPDPVSNYT

-234 PSVDVGLTGNAPVV
+234 PSVDVGLTGNAPIV
-248 GFGDGQTWNFMSN
+248 GFGDDSRWSFSSN
-261 NSYSGTQ
+261 NTYSGDQ
-268 AVLGNPTD
+268 AVFGNPVD
-276 VLDNVGLQ
+276 ISDNVGLQ

-289 EQFSTANMIPIMQE
+289 EQFSTSVMVPIMQE

-312 IGNQDQSSGNDIKP
+312 IGNQDQSSGYDIQP
-326 TRAIRGDGFY
+326 HRAIRGDGFY
-336 FPNGILSNSSG
+336 LPNGILKNSSG
-347 QQPYADLSGVSAI
+347 ETPYADLSDVSAI

-417 VPTAQTSSTDAVSPQ
+417 VPTAQTSSTDSVSPQ

-451 FVEHGYLIGLVCLRA
+451 FVEHGYVIGLCCLRA

-509 AEDNGVFGYQERYAE
+509 ADDNGVFGYQERYAE

-537 STDAQT
+537 STDAQS
-543 LDVWHLAQK
+543 LDIWHLAQK
-552 FETLPK
+552 FDSLPK

-569 INRVIAVQNEPQ
+569 IARVVAVQNEPQ

>member
-1 VPRDTKRFFDLVKFQ
+1 
-16 TFFSFLRT
+16 
-24 KKMAKNSARSYR
+24 MAKNSARSHR
-36 KNNRFSQIP
+36 KTNRFSQIP

-63 LDSGYLIPF
+63 MDAGYLIPF

-109 FFFVPT
+109 FFFVPS

-131 PGDSTDFLIPSLSG
+131 PGDSTDFLIPCLSG
-145 TNTFDNGTIFDYMGL
+145 TNTFVNGSIFDYMGL
-160 PTGVSLDPANTPIN
+160 PTGVALDSANTPIN
-174 ALPFRAYNL
+174 VLPFRAYNL

-200 LTTDGPDPISNYT
+200 LTGDGPDPVSNYK

-234 PSVDVGLTGNAPVV
+234 PSVEVGLSGNAPVK
-248 GFGDGQTWNFMSN
+248 GFDKSTDWFFGTPNGSNPDGYLGGIGTKYNGLDSNIMLRGWINQEMFTSAGDGSVVQFENLG
-261 NSYSGTQ
+261 SY
-268 AVLGNPTD
+268 
-276 VLDNVGLQ
+276 
-284 VFTNR
+284 
-289 EQFSTANMIPIMQE
+289 
-303 TNQSGRWAN
+303 
-312 IGNQDQSSGNDIKP
+312 GNQPLLVQDPSTESNYHPITGIFGKDFSFRGALTP
-326 TRAIRGDGFY
+326 TA
-336 FPNGILSNSSG
+336 PNSV
-347 QQPYADLSGVSAI
+347 YADLSGVNAI
-360 TINDLR
+360 SINDLR

-404 PEYLGGTHSRVNV
+404 PEYLGGTHSRINV
-417 VPTAQTSSTDAVSPQ
+417 VPTAQTSSTDSVSPQ

-451 FVEHGYLIGLVCLRA
+451 FVEHGYVIGLCCLRA

-473 LNRMWSRRQLFD
+473 LNRLWSRRQLFD

-497 VVYNKEIYAQGT
+497 VVYNREIFTQGT
-509 AEDNGVFGYQERYAE
+509 ADDNGVFGYQERYAE

-537 STDAQT
+537 STDPQS

-552 FETLPK
+552 FDSLPK

-569 INRVIAVQNEPQ
+569 IDRVIAVQNEPQ

>member
-1 VPRDTKRFFDLVKFQ
+1 MSKT
-16 TFFSFLRT
+16 
-24 KKMAKNSARSYR
+24 NARSHR
-36 KNNRFSQIP
+36 KSNRFSSIP

-63 LDSGYLIPF
+63 MDAGYLIPF

-80 DTFKLRVNAFVR
+80 DTFKLRVNSFVR
-92 MNTLIAPFMDNV
+92 MNTLISPFMDNI

-131 PGDSTDFLIPSLSG
+131 PGDSTDFLIPNLSHSSG
-145 TNTFDNGTIFDYMGL
+145 SNNIITKFTPGSIFDYMGL
-160 PTGVSLDPANTPIN
+160 PTSTNSPDSTVPFYVN

-192 NLIDSIPV
+192 NLIDSLPV
-200 LTTDGPDPISNYT
+200 PTGDGPDDLNIYK
-213 LRKRAKRHDYFT
+213 LLKRAKRHDYFT

-234 PSVDVGLTGNAPVV
+234 PSVNVGLTGNAPVV
-248 GFGDGQTWNFMSN
+248 GFDSEHPWTLTSSQTGSFSSSPWQLGVEKGPGIQAYLPANGDSGSN
-261 NSYSGTQ
+261 RALAWQQNGPYGWQDTVVQGSEDTLKG
-268 AVLGNPTD
+268 
-276 VLDNVGLQ
+276 
-284 VFTNR
+284 VF
-289 EQFSTANMIPIMQE
+289 
-303 TNQSGRWAN
+303 G
-312 IGNQDQSSGNDIKP
+312 
-326 TRAIRGDGFY
+326 IRGNNGSEFEFNNGYLFSSLEGGFK
-336 FPNGILSNSSG
+336 
-347 QQPYADLSGVSAI
+347 PYADLSGVSAI
-360 TINDLR
+360 SINDLR

-404 PEYLGGTHSRVNV
+404 PEYLGGSHSRVNI
-417 VPTAQTSSTDAVSPQ
+417 VPTAQTSSTDSVSPQ

-451 FVEHGYLIGLVCLRA
+451 FVEHGYVIGLCCLRA

-497 VVYNKEIYAQGT
+497 VVYNREIYAQGN
-509 AEDNGVFGYQERYAE
+509 ADDNGVFGYQERYAE

-537 STDAQT
+537 STDAQP

-552 FETLPK
+552 FDSLPK